1 MRYLKPF
8 FILATVTSLA
18 LSCKKDEIPAVT
30 EPEAPVIENA
40 TLKGLGGESVVVVGN
55 NVKFAASVKV
65 KGSKLDKF
73 FVTIRKDAEVL
84 GSAEFELSGTET
96 SVEKEFDLPLSPVTL
111 DAPFYPEV
119 TMKATNTDGMYTE
132 EKLAQENNVQITT
145 PELFDALYL
154 VDNNGKTWQMSP
166 TSVKGSYRTEADLTE
181 LGSSFT
187 IASKLNGDGTVDA
200 GGKTWT
206 FDRPDTGE
214 YGLKWIG
221 FDMFSEELS
230 KMLDLTLAID
240 WSKMA
245 NDNSNSVFWS
255 FQLVQDCRVV
265 FLNFPDGTLP
275 QSDRFADVEKNT
287 ARYTGHTGN
296 QFEIYYI
303 PDTKWLIVKEQYIAT
318 DVLWVTGMN
327 ASLPMT
333 PYCETHPL
341 NWFAGGAEVSCATAS
356 CIRTGEGTFKTLL
369 YLKENFALKIFD
381 GWSWGNELQWES
393 ATPETLVISPME
405 ETEDGKLDGNYGNAG
420 ASFSEGLYMFS
431 YDKATRKASL
441 VKYTGTL
448 LGGLETGVADPDPK
462 PVDPDPEPE
471 PEPEPEPGD
480 VIALD
485 KNGMADN
492 GDGTLVRWVLE
503 LTKGCTVKFENF
515 DAPVAEMVNLAIF
528 ENIDEDAK
536 TARYVGVDER
546 YEVWYRTEQKWLI
559 FTNNIA
565 AENVLLIGKNAS
577 FPQKPYTEYPIIET
591 DIPRTPG
598 KTLHLNKTADGI
610 FRSYI
615 YLAEGFTFQVYT
627 NYAWGALVKDWTSG
641 SPDLLVPMNDWG
653 YYGKQNVEKPF
664 TPGVYL
670 VEYNK
675 TSNTVTLTK

>member
-1 MRYLKPF
+1 MRYLKSLL
-8 FILATVTSLA
+8 ILTAASLLA
-18 LSCKKDEIPAVT
+18 LSCSKEEPVKVVK
-30 EPEAPVIENA
+30 PEAPVIENA
-40 TLKGLGGESVVVVGN
+40 SLKGLNGESVVVVGN
-55 NVKFAASVKV
+55 NVKFSADVKV
-65 KGSKLDKF
+65 KGSKLGKF
-73 FVTIRKDAEVL
+73 SLEIRKGAEII
-84 GSAEFELSGTET
+84 GAAEFELEGTEAH
-96 SVEKEFDLPLSPVTL
+96 VEREFDFPLSPVTL
-111 DAPFYPEV
+111 DAPFWPEV
-119 TMKATNTDGMYTE
+119 TMKVTNTDEMYSE

-154 VDNNGKTWQMSP
+154 VDNAGKVWQMSP
-166 TSVKGSYRTEADLTE
+166 TAVKGQYRTEGELKD

-187 IASKLNGDGTVDA
+187 IASKLNADNTVDNS
-200 GGKTWT
+200 GKTWT
-206 FDRPDTGE
+206 FDKPDTGE
-214 YGLKWIG
+214 YGIKWIA
-221 FDMFSEELS
+221 FDQFSEQMS
-230 KMLDLTLAID
+230 KMLDLTLTID
-240 WSKMA
+240 FSKMA
-245 NDNSNSVFWS
+245 NDQGNSVFWS
-255 FQLVQDCRVV
+255 FQLVQDCRIV

-327 ASLPMT
+327 ASLPMA

-341 NWFAGGAEVSCATAS
+341 NWFAGGVDVSYATAS
-356 CIRTGEGTFKTLL
+356 CIRTGEGKFSTLL
-369 YLKENFALKIFD
+369 YLKENFAIKIYD

-393 ATPETLVISPME
+393 ETPETLVISPME
-405 ETEDGKLDGNYGNAG
+405 ADPETGKVDGNYGNAG
-420 ASFSEGLYMFS
+420 ASFTEGLYMFS
-431 YDKATRKASL
+431 YNKTSRKASL
-441 VKYTGTL
+441 VKYTGVV

-462 PVDPDPEPE
+462 PVDPTPEPQ
-471 PEPEPEPGD
+471 PGEA
-480 VIALD
+480 VVLD
-485 KNGMADN
+485 KSGMADN
-492 GDGTLVRWVLE
+492 GDGRLVRWVLE
-503 LTKGCTVKFENF
+503 LEQNCTVKFENF
-515 DAPVAEMVNLAIF
+515 DAPIAEMVNLAIF
-528 ENIDEDAK
+528 DSIDETAK
-536 TARYVGVDER
+536 TARYIGVSEK

-598 KTLHLNKTADGI
+598 QTLHLNKTADGI

-627 NYAWGALVKDWTSG
+627 NYAWGALVKDWKSG
-641 SPDLLVPMNDWG
+641 SPDLLVPMSDWG
-653 YYGKQNVEKPF
+653 YYGKQNTEKPF

-675 TSNTVTLTK
+675 TTGTVTLSK